1 MKILI
6 ATMSHETNTF
16 SPVPTDL
23 NRFGGGQAPLE
34 GDAALNAIRGT
45 HTAMG
50 GLIEVAEQH
59 GVEIITG
66 IAASAP
72 PSGPVH
78 DDAYQIMSDKIS
90 RAAKGCDGIL
100 LELHGAMVTN
110 SYDDG
115 EGTLLSRLRRE
126 NPGIPIG
133 VALDMH
139 TNLYPEMV
147 DNATCIAG
155 FQTYPHVDMKE
166 TGLRAAGVLL
176 NSLEGNVNPTMA
188 WGNVP
193 MLPHVM
199 RQGTGDEPNKSLQ
212 QRAKQMEQGEAL
224 IASLFTGFPHA
235 DIHNAGLS
243 VCVVTDNDMA
253 KAQSLVNE
261 LLQMAW
267 RERAAFVYQLEPLTQ
282 SIARGAAAA
291 QETGSGPVILLDHYD
306 NTASGGTMDTIEVL
320 AEILNQ
326 GLEDVA
332 AYGIY
337 DPDAVIEMIEAGIG
351 ATVTVTLGAKFHI
364 DAIPVQSKPLTVTGM
379 VKRISDGRFT
389 VEGPMSTGSKMNMGD
404 SVVLDTGKVEI
415 VVISRHIE
423 PFDFGCFTSM
433 GIDPFAKTFLMLK
446 SRIHYRATFMPM
458 AKAIIECAGIG
469 VCTSDYSELTF
480 QKVRRPIYPLDDPE
494 DPFG

>member
-23 NRFGGGQAPLE
+23 NRFGGGKVPLE
-34 GDAALNAIRGT
+34 GDAALAAIRGT

-50 GLIEVAEQH
+50 GLIEVAEQR
-59 GVEIITG
+59 GVEIVTG

-72 PSGPVH
+72 PSGPVQ
-78 DDAYQIMSDKIS
+78 DDAYEIMTNKIS
-90 RAAKGCDGIL
+90 EAAKDCDGIL
-100 LELHGAMVTN
+100 LELHGAMVTDTF
-110 SYDDG
+110 DDG
-115 EGTLLSRLRRE
+115 EGTLLARLRRE
-126 NPGIPIG
+126 NPDIPIG

-147 DNATCIAG
+147 DHATCIAG

-166 TGLRAAGVLL
+166 TGLRAARVLL
-176 NSLEGNVNPTMA
+176 NSMEGKAKPTMA

-199 RQGTGDEPNKSLQ
+199 RQGTDDEPNKSLQ
-212 QRAKQMEQGEAL
+212 QRVKQMEQGEAL

-235 DIHNAGLS
+235 DIHSAGLS
-243 VCVVTDNDMA
+243 VCVVTDNDIE
-253 KAQSLVNE
+253 KAQTLVDE
-261 LLQMAW
+261 LLHAAW
-267 RERAAFVYQLEPLTQ
+267 QEREAFVYELEPL
-282 SIARGAAAA
+282 SESVMRAAGAA
-291 QETGSGPVILLDHYD
+291 QKSGNGPVILLDHHD
-306 NTASGGTMDTIEVL
+306 NTASGGTMDTTEVL
-320 AEILNQ
+320 AEILEQ

-337 DPDAVIEMIEAGIG
+337 DPEAVTEMIAAGEG
-351 ATVTVTLGAKFHI
+351 AKVTVTLGAKFHI
-364 DAIPVQSKPLTVTGM
+364 DAIPIQSKPLTVTGI
-379 VKRISDGRFT
+379 VKHISNGRFI
-389 VEGPMSTGSKMNMGD
+389 VEGPMSTGSRMNMGD

-433 GIDPFAKTFLMLK
+433 GINPFSKTFLMLK

-458 AKAIIECAGIG
+458 AKEIVECAGIG
-469 VCTSDYSELTF
+469 VCTSDYGELTF
-480 QKVRRPIYPLDDPE
+480 EKVRRPIYPLDDLQEP
-494 DPFG
+494 G